1 MGIQGLF
8 MPIFIDVKNQ
18 PINNSMSK
26 FLGNVH
32 QTIIDCDELVQ
43 SLTKGY
49 WEEDHMCDV
58 QGNIKAEF
66 QGVQREHIERWL
78 AAGYPDPI
86 CKGVIYFP
94 HYHFDEKFIY
104 ALDRYFGTICNK
116 CFISEVRPGMI
127 VPPHQ
132 DLDMREQKLLELG
145 ELVAFHVHLGEPEAG
160 HVFMN
165 EGHAHYME
173 ANGNA
178 YEWDSYASWHSGSNT
193 GFTNKYFLT
202 YRGTRPHKS
211 FDFTYKWYDYTETVG
226 IIVNGEEY

>member
-1 MGIQGLF
+1 
-8 MPIFIDVKNQ
+8 
-18 PINNSMSK
+18 MSK

-32 QTIIDCDELVQ
+32 GSVMDCNELVQ
-43 SLTKGY
+43 SLAKTDGY
-49 WEEDHMCDV
+49 WEEDYMCDSN
-58 QGNIKAEF
+58 GNIKEEF
-66 QGVQREHIERWL
+66 QGVHRDHIQKWL

-86 CKGVIYFP
+86 CKGAIYFP

-104 ALDRYFGTICNK
+104 ALDNFFGTVCNK
-116 CFISEVRPGMI
+116 CFISEIRPGMI

-132 DLDMREQKLLELG
+132 DLDMREQQLLKLGDLM
-145 ELVAFHVHLGEPEAG
+145 AFHVHLGEPEEG

-178 YEWDSYASWHSGSNT
+178 YQWDSYESWHSGSNT

-202 YRGTRPHKS
+202 YRGTRLKYPT
-211 FDFTYKWYDYTETVG
+211 DFTYKWYDYIETVG
-226 IIVNGEEY
+226 IVIDGKEY